1 MLFSL
6 LPRQTAFTFMPR
18 LSPRTALLSMR
29 PDAALA
35 HVFISFAPDGFI
47 FTPSYP
53 CCTLGLYCHLYRKL
67 RTGEESG
74 NARQRHFLTILFCF
88 YNIMLVIVFCERV
101 FYAIVTPIGRNF
113 AYRKSKKLHS
123 GAPFV
128 SARLLCKNGKIC
140 RRNNA
145 KKGEFTRAVEYRK

>member
-1 MLFSL
+1 MLFPL

-18 LSPRTALLSMR
+18 LSPRTVLLFMR

-47 FTPSYP
+47 FTPSHP

-67 RTGEESG
+67 RTGEESK
-74 NARQRHFLTILFCF
+74 NTRQRHFLTILFCF

-101 FYAIVTPIGRNF
+101 FCAIVTPIRRNF
-113 AYRKSKKLHS
+113 AYRESKNAFGGAVCFCASALQKREKS
-123 GAPFV
+123 
-128 SARLLCKNGKIC
+128 
-140 RRNNA
+140 
-145 KKGEFTRAVEYRK
+145 AVEITQMGIGVRR